1 MALLLTF
8 HTVGAILIKTNE
20 RQVDKMMKRI
30 YLMKSATVL
39 SVCK

>member
-1 MALLLTF
+1 MLQWSIMIENT
-8 HTVGAILIKTNE
+8 E

-30 YLMKSATVL
+30 YLVKSVIVL